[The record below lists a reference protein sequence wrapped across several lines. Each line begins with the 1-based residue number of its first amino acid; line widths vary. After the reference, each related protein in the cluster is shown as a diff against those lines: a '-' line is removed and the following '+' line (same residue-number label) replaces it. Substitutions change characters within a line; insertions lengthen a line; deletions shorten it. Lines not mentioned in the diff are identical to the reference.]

1 MELDKLT
8 LLVKRQSPMHFR
20 DICAALEVFSDEL
33 MYTKA
38 ALSND
43 LVKAQNRD
51 NYALAREILDAQE
64 ALTEYMSS
72 INNFLEQYMENEQDT
87 DDDADPGKEYAQ
99 EEKIDYSLYDMDDKV
114 AYPLK
119 DTPVTFKR
127 PAGFSLSGVLYK
139 VSTWRMMLSQ
149 TCNVLYKKDP
159 KIILEMA
166 AEKRERGKR
175 QVKMSRNKNDI
186 HSPVLIKGS
195 DIWVETNRSASEIRR
210 MMITLF
216 ERYKISVD
224 DVKVYFSRDY
234 TELHKNDSEL

>member
-20 DICAALEVFSDEL
+20 DICAALEVVSDEL

-43 LVKAQNRD
+43 LIKAQNRD
-51 NYALAREILDAQE
+51 NFALAREILDAQE

-72 INNFLEQYMENEQDT
+72 ICNYLEQYMENEPDT
-87 DDDADPGKEYAQ
+87 EDDADLVEEYDQ
-99 EEKIDYSLYDMDDKV
+99 DEKIDYSLYKMDDTV
-114 AYPLK
+114 EYPLK

-159 KIILEMA
+159 NIILEMV

-186 HSPVLIKGS
+186 YSPALIKGS

-216 ERYKISVD
+216 ERYGISVD

-234 TELHKNDSEL
+234 TELHKNDNK